1 MKLVKEIEFH
11 AKTENEAFRKV
22 RERLGSDGV
31 ILSMQTVKEPS
42 VLPFFRKKYIF
53 VRAGILEE
61 EKRVPLPP
69 DPELEK
75 RQQAV
80 FQALLHYKSSLKEA
94 PPKTPSLESLAES
107 VEDRVELVCGEDEA
121 DAARSFESPGRED
134 GYPGVLLEQDVP
146 GECVEKL
153 WEEFLH
159 SSGREETFARWLG
172 EKAGEFCVASS
183 EDPLQDALGGNRIMV
198 VGPTGVGKTT
208 TIAKIAAMAVM
219 EGRKAALFTSDNYRV
234 SAVDQIRTFA
244 RVLGIPIEVVNA
256 GFEIPGLLEKYDE
269 DTLILMDTVGCGF
282 RETGRL
288 SQVEDVWKH
297 FEPDAVHIALSVTS
311 RLKDIQVSVE
321 TTMRAI
327 PVSRVI
333 MTKLDETSCPGAV
346 LWVPM
351 TFGLPLSFLATGQNV
366 PRDIELATGRLLA
379 ETLLGEAVRL

>member
-1 MKLVKEIEFH
+1 MKLVREIEFH

-22 RERLGSDGV
+22 KERLGSDGV

-42 VLPFFRKKYIF
+42 ILPFFRKKYIF

-61 EKRVPLPP
+61 EKKVALPP
-69 DPELEK
+69 DPELKK

-80 FQALLHYKSSLKEA
+80 FEALLHYKSSLKNA
-94 PPKTPSLESLAES
+94 PAKTPSLESLAES
-107 VEDRVELVCGEDEA
+107 IEDTVELVSGEGKTPLVPSSES
-121 DAARSFESPGRED
+121 RSKEEE
-134 GYPGVLLEQDVP
+134 YPGVLLEQDVP
-146 GECVEKL
+146 GDCVEDL
-153 WEEFLH
+153 WEKYLH
-159 SSGREETFARWLG
+159 SRLQEESFARWFG
-172 EKAGEFCVASS
+172 KKAGEFCVSPG
-183 EDPLQDALGGNRIMV
+183 EDPLSDALGGNRVMI

-244 RVLGIPIEVVNA
+244 RVLGLPIEVVNA

-282 RETGRL
+282 RETDRM
-288 SQVEDVWKH
+288 SQVEDIWKH

-311 RLKDIQVSVE
+311 RLKDIQVSVK
-321 TTMRAI
+321 TTMQRI

-333 MTKLDETSCPGAV
+333 MTKLDETSCPGAI

-351 TFGLPLSFLATGQNV
+351 TFGLLLSFMATGQNV
-366 PRDIELATGRLLA
+366 PRDIEIASGRLLA
-379 ETLLGEAVRL
+379 EILLGEAVHL